1 MVTSPPAAL
10 EALRV
15 DLAALRR
22 RGITTW
28 PVDAVL
34 PAAWVANVLRDTD
47 AEIAH
52 DARVRLDV
60 SLEPQGIVL
69 VRGTLS
75 LRLEVPCGRCLAPA
89 AVDGD
94 TAIFATF
101 MATAAAA
108 EVLLRQDEEGLEPDP
123 DTPDVWSYDGPV
135 LSLEPMVAE
144 QVALAYPMRAL
155 CERGEDCRGLCS
167 NCGFELNRIPG
178 PAAGLPAAERRCPQ
192 CGNEV
197 PLTPVADLP
206 PNAEEGLE
214 HGSHQEMRE
223 ERDRDVVAESP
234 LAAAL
239 RKIKLE

>member
-1 MVTSPPAAL
+1 MATEIPAL

-22 RGITTW
+22 RGVTTC

-34 PAAWVANVLRDTD
+34 PKAWLTEVLRDTD
-47 AEIAH
+47 AEIDHEANVH
-52 DARVRLDV
+52 LDV

-75 LRLEVPCGRCLAPA
+75 LQLSVPCGRCLAPA
-89 AVDGD
+89 AVDGG
-94 TAIFATF
+94 TEIFATF
-101 MATAAAA
+101 MASAAAA
-108 EVLLRQDEEGLEPDP
+108 EVLLRQDEESLEPDP
-123 DTPDVWSYDGPV
+123 DTPDVFAYDGPI

-155 CERGEDCRGLCS
+155 CERGEACRGLCS
-167 NCGFELNRIPG
+167 NCGQDLNW
-178 PAAGLPAAERRCPQ
+178 LPAEERRCRK
-192 CGNEV
+192 CGSEV

-206 PNAEEGLE
+206 PSPEDGREPQAVRDQRNATGGAGEVG
-214 HGSHQEMRE
+214 
-223 ERDRDVVAESP
+223 ESP

-239 RKIKLE
+239 RKLKLE

>member
-1 MVTSPPAAL
+1 MATPPPAL

-22 RGITTW
+22 RGVTTW
-28 PVDAVL
+28 PVDTVL
-34 PAAWVANVLRDTD
+34 PAAWVAEVLRDTD
-47 AEIAH
+47 AEIGD
-52 DARVRLDV
+52 DAEVHLVV

-75 LRLEVPCGRCLAPA
+75 LRLSVPCGRCLAPA
-89 AVDGD
+89 TVDGG

-101 MATAAAA
+101 MASAAAA

-123 DTPDVWSYDGPV
+123 DTPDVFSYDGPI
-135 LSLEPMVAE
+135 LGLEPMIAE

-155 CERGEDCRGLCS
+155 CDRGEACRGLCS
-167 NCGFELNRIPG
+167 NCGQELN
-178 PAAGLPAAERRCPQ
+178 GLPAAERRCPQ
-192 CGNEV
+192 CGSEV

-206 PNAEEGLE
+206 SSPEAGGSEG
-214 HGSHQEMRE
+214 MRE
-223 ERDRDVVAESP
+223 VRESP

-239 RKIKLE
+239 RKLKLE